1 MGAPLTHRGLAQSVT
16 LVTGHA
22 AAGGEPDLD
31 WDALAR
37 PNQTVAVY
45 MGLSTAGRLAAR
57 LLAAGRDGGTPVA
70 VVENVSRETETR
82 RVTTLA
88 EMATAVA
95 DLSGPAIL
103 IIGETAAL
111 ADVGAAG
118 LGNVPVL
125 ATEAAR

>member
-1 MGAPLTHRGLAQSVT
+1 M
-16 LVTGHA
+16 TGHA

-45 MGLSTAGRLAAR
+45 MGLSTAGRMAAR
-57 LLAAGRDGGTPVA
+57 LLAAGRDGATPVA

-88 EMATAVA
+88 ELAAAVA
-95 DLSGPAIL
+95 SLSGPAIL

-118 LGNVPVL
+118 LGTIPVL